1 MAVMSS
7 LGTTIALGRAMTMMT
22 TLHLSFLALLGTTAA
37 AMAMAVMSVRHLLA
51 LGRSLLLLRTV
62 AAMTMT
68 VIVTIMI
75 WTTMSFMKYAVR
87 AAVKQLSL
95 MNICVN

>member
-22 TLHLSFLALLGTTAA
+22 TLHLSFLSLLGTTAA
-37 AMAMAVMSVRHLLA
+37 AMAMAVMSVRHFLA
-51 LGRSLLLLRTV
+51 LGRSLLLLLRTV

-68 VIVTIMI
+68 VV
-75 WTTMSFMKYAVR
+75 SALRLLAFSRHLALLL
-87 AAVKQLSL
+87 LSL
-95 MNICVN
+95 LLRRAVVQ